1 MSEKNPILQ
10 FESDE
15 EYLKWALET
24 LSKAVENLSRRQA
37 IIEQA
42 IQKMPPPGPDMIQY
56 KIPGDDDYSNIK
68 VILDNVFKRL
78 NKLET
83 ES

>member
-1 MSEKNPILQ
+1 MESEKKPILQ
-10 FESDE
+10 FNDDA

-24 LSKAVENLSRRQA
+24 LSKAVENLSKRQA

-56 KIPGDDDYSNIK
+56 KIPGDEEYSNIK
-68 VILDNVFKRL
+68 GVLDNIFDRL

-83 ES
+83 E

>member
-1 MSEKNPILQ
+1 MSEEKPILQ
-10 FESDE
+10 FNDDA

-24 LSKAVENLSRRQA
+24 LSKAVENLSKRQA

-56 KIPGDDDYSNIK
+56 KIPGDEEYSNIK
-68 VILDNVFKRL
+68 GVLDNIFDRL

-83 ES
+83 E

>member
-42 IQKMPPPGPDMIQY
+42 IQKMPPPGPDTVSY
-56 KIPGDDDYSNIK
+56 THLTLPT
-68 VILDNVFKRL
+68 KRIV
-78 NKLET
+78 
-83 ES
+83 

>member
-1 MSEKNPILQ
+1 MSEKKPILQ
-10 FESDE
+10 FNDDA

-24 LSKAVENLSRRQA
+24 LSKAVENLSKRQG

-56 KIPGDDDYSNIK
+56 KIPGDEEYSNIK
-68 VILDNVFKRL
+68 GVLDNIFDRL

-83 ES
+83 E

>member
-1 MSEKNPILQ
+1 MSEKKPILQ
-10 FESDE
+10 FNDDA

-24 LSKAVENLSRRQA
+24 LSKAVENLSKRQA

-56 KIPGDDDYSNIK
+56 KIPGDEEYSNIK
-68 VILDNVFKRL
+68 GVLDNIFDRL

-83 ES
+83 E

>member
-1 MSEKNPILQ
+1 MSEKKSILQ
-10 FESDE
+10 FNDDA

-24 LSKAVENLSRRQA
+24 LSKAVENLSKRQA

-56 KIPGDDDYSNIK
+56 KIPSDEEYSNIK
-68 VILDNVFKRL
+68 GVLDNIFDRL

-83 ES
+83 E

>member
-1 MSEKNPILQ
+1 MSEKKPILQ
-10 FESDE
+10 FNDE
-15 EYLKWALET
+15 AEYLKWALET
-24 LSKAVENLSRRQA
+24 LSKAVENLSKRQA

-56 KIPGDDDYSNIK
+56 KIPGDEEYSNIK
-68 VILDNVFKRL
+68 GVLDNIFDRL

-83 ES
+83 E

>member
-1 MSEKNPILQ
+1 MSEKKPILQ
-10 FESDE
+10 FQDDA

-24 LSKAVENLSRRQA
+24 LSKAVENLSKRQA

-56 KIPGDDDYSNIK
+56 KIPGDEEYSNIK
-68 VILDNVFKRL
+68 GVLDNIFDRL

-83 ES
+83 E